1 MVFRIYLVNE
11 AGEMESLTDPFATLP
26 EALNYMIDR
35 PFDLEEG
42 EEVRIVPTM
51 LFDGEF
57 NGKKGTGEFIEMYGF
72 AVATV
77 IIHDTK
83 GVLLQSVE
91 IFFDLDEFLALLNA
105 GDPIPLEKEDL

>member
-11 AGEMESLTDPFATLP
+11 AGEMESLTDPFATLT

-35 PFDLEEG
+35 PFDLGEG

-57 NGKKGTGEFIEMYGF
+57 
-72 AVATV
+72 
-77 IIHDTK
+77 
-83 GVLLQSVE
+83 
-91 IFFDLDEFLALLNA
+91 
-105 GDPIPLEKEDL
+105 